1 MTVISKTE
9 FAARRGWAKSYVS
22 KLANQDRLV
31 LTEDGKVELEATEA
45 LLAESADPSKAAVTA
60 RHQQDR
66 IQRGVRSQLS
76 PEVEPTFT
84 AAPQPALSPA
94 SKLPDFQKAR
104 AHREYY
110 LAQLAEAEFHKVQGS
125 QVQLEAVKTGAFNA
139 GRLLRDQLLGMPP
152 QLAPELAAMT
162 DPWEIERRLTD
173 AIRASL
179 EEAERMSAADLIT
192 ALNNKS

>member
-45 LLAESADPSKAAVTA
+45 LLAESADPSKVAVTA

-76 PEVEPTFT
+76 PEVEPTST
-84 AAPQPALSPA
+84 AAPQPAISPA

-179 EEAERMSAADLIT
+179 EDAERMSTADLIT
-192 ALNNKS
+192 ALNYKS